1 MACKNIGFS
10 EHKLWK
16 YSPSCYI
23 DPNEERWQVFMM
35 AISVAPNVS
44 LVLSELTTS
53 VTGKSGEWNWIKGN
67 KFELD

>member
-10 EHKLWK
+10 ENKLWK

-44 LVLSELTTS
+44 LVLSELTIS
-53 VTGKSGEWNWIKGN
+53 FTGKSGEWNWIKGN